1 MQSSLATL
9 VAVVNNTQTLGL
21 SCDAR
26 GQCHVT

>member
-9 VAVVNNTQTLGL
+9 VAVVNNTRTLGL